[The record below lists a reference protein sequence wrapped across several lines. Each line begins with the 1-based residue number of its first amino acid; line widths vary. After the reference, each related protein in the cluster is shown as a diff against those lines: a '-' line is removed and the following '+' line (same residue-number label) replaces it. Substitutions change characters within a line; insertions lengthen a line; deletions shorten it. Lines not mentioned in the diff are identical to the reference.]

1 MVNGAG
7 VGCVLYRVGVDF
19 VANWKDY
26 CDFLQLFCS
35 LYLNIHC
42 LLFSSS
48 SDNTAVQPKLYWAV
62 E

>member
-1 MVNGAG
+1 MVQVWDEFY
-7 VGCVLYRVGVDF
+7 VGWGLIL

-48 SDNTAVQPKLYWAV
+48 SDNTAVQLKLYWAV